1 MQTSSLYWYLV
12 YIKSVWKRR
21 AATPD
26 NQRAKMSK
34 TATVA
39 LSPTPT
45 LFGRLLAMIDR
56 VLMTNAQIAIRNGDV
71 PRIGL

>member
-1 MQTSSLYWYLV
+1 
-12 YIKSVWKRR
+12 
-21 AATPD
+21 
-26 NQRAKMSK
+26 MSK

-39 LSPTPT
+39 LSPSSSI
-45 LFGRLLAMIDR
+45 FGRLLALIDR